1 MENRAMFITKRH
13 LPRRTFLRGMGV
25 GIALPLLDSMVP
37 AFAQAPAP
45 KSRYSFLHVPH
56 GASPGYWRPTGA
68 GKHWELSRILQPIA
82 PFKEHITVISGTDHR
97 MATSL
102 SPEESAGDHSRT
114 AAVYLS
120 AAHPKR
126 TEGQDIHAG
135 ITIDQVLAQKIGQES
150 PLPSLEL
157 CIEDVGSLGVCG
169 VGYSCAYT
177 NTIAWSSPTSPLPM
191 ERNPQVV
198 FERLFGDGGT
208 PEERAAR
215 KREDRSILDSVLGDV
230 HRLKHGL
237 GPSDLARFDE
247 YLDDIREIERRIAL
261 AEQTAAVDFERPETA
276 ELPFDEHVKLML
288 DLQVLAFKADITRI
302 ATMMFSR
309 DLSAKVYTES
319 GVPDAYHALS
329 HHQDD
334 PIRMERYAKL
344 NAYHVSI
351 VGYFLDRLRS
361 TPEGGGN
368 LLDHSLVMF
377 GSPMGNSNLHDHN
390 DLPVLIAGTAAG
402 RYETNRHI
410 ENPKGTPLANLF
422 VTLAAKEGIELPS
435 FGDSSGA
442 MEV

>member
-1 MENRAMFITKRH
+1 MFITKRH
-13 LPRRTFLRGMGV
+13 LPRRTFLRGMGA
-25 GIALPLLDSMVP
+25 GIALPLLDAMVP
-37 AFAQAPAP
+37 ALAATPKAP
-45 KSRYSFLHVPH
+45 SRYSFVHVPH
-56 GASPGYWRPTGA
+56 GASPGYWRPTGT
-68 GKHWELSRILQPIA
+68 GKNWELSRILTPIA
-82 PFKEHITVISGTDHR
+82 PFKDRITVISGTDHR

-126 TEGQDIHAG
+126 TEGQDIQAG
-135 ITIDQVLAQKIGQES
+135 ITIDQVLANEIGRES

-198 FERLFGDGGT
+198 FDRLFGDGGT

-215 KREDRSILDSVLGDV
+215 KREDRSILDSVLADMN
-230 HRLKHGL
+230 RLKRGL

-247 YLDDIREIERRIAL
+247 YVDDIREIERRIAL
-261 AEQTAAVDFERPETA
+261 AEHTAAIEADRPETA
-276 ELPFDEHVKLML
+276 ELPFDEHVKLMF
-288 DLQVLAFKADITRI
+288 DLQVLAFRADITRV
-302 ATMMFSR
+302 ATMMFAR

-329 HHQDD
+329 HHQSD
-334 PIRMERYAKL
+334 PVRMERYAKL
-344 NAYHVSI
+344 NAYHVSLL
-351 VGYFLDRLRS
+351 GYFLDKLSS
-361 TPEGGGN
+361 TQVGDSN
-368 LLDHSLVMF
+368 LLDDSLVMF
-377 GSPMGNSNLHDHN
+377 GSPMGDSNLHDHN

-402 RYETNRHI
+402 RYETNRHVVC
-410 ENPKGTPLANLF
+410 PKGTPLANLF
-422 VTLAAKEGIELPS
+422 LTLAEKEGIHLEG
-435 FGDSSGA
+435 FGDSSA
-442 MEV
+442 KMAV

>member
-1 MENRAMFITKRH
+1 MFITQKH
-13 LPRRTFLRGMGV
+13 LPRRTFLRGLGATV
-25 GIALPLLDSMVP
+25 ALPLLDSMVP
-37 AFAQAPAP
+37 AMAATPTA

-56 GASPGYWRPTGA
+56 GAAPGYWRPTGI
-68 GKHWELSRILQPIA
+68 GKDWQLSRILTPIA
-82 PFKEHITVISGTDHR
+82 PFKDKISVISGTDHR

-126 TEGQDIHAG
+126 TEGQDIEAG
-135 ITIDQVLAQKIGQES
+135 ITIDQVLAKQIGQES

-177 NTIAWSSPTSPLPM
+177 NSISWSSPTSPLPM
-191 ERNPQVV
+191 ERNPQIV
-198 FERLFGDGGT
+198 FERLFGDGGSA
-208 PEERAAR
+208 EARAAR
-215 KREDRSILDSVLGDV
+215 KREDRSILDSVLADV
-230 HRLKHGL
+230 GRLKRGL
-237 GPSDLARFDE
+237 GASDLARLDD

-261 AEQTAAVDFERPETA
+261 AERTAAVEVERPETA
-276 ELPFDEHVKLML
+276 ELPFDAHVKLML
-288 DLQVLAFKADITRI
+288 DLQVLAFKADITRV

-309 DLSAKVYTES
+309 DLSAKVYPES

-329 HHQDD
+329 HHQAD
-334 PIRMERYAKL
+334 PTRMERYAKL

-351 VGYFLDRLRS
+351 VAYFLERLRATQEADS
-361 TPEGGGN
+361 N
-368 LLDHSLVMF
+368 LLDNSLVVY
-377 GSPMGNSNLHDHN
+377 GSPMGDSNLHDHN

-402 RYETNRHI
+402 RYETDRHI
-410 ENPKGTPLANLF
+410 VNPKGTPLANLF
-422 VTLAAKEGIELPS
+422 LTLAEKEGIHLDA
-435 FGDSSGA
+435 FGDSSGK

>member
-1 MENRAMFITKRH
+1 
-13 LPRRTFLRGMGV
+13 MGV
-25 GIALPLLDSMVP
+25 SLALPLLDSMVP
-37 AFAQAPAP
+37 AFAAAPPA

-56 GASPGYWRPTGA
+56 GASPGYWRPKGA
-68 GKHWELSRILQPIA
+68 GKSWELSRILQPVA
-82 PFKEHITVISGTDHR
+82 ALKDHITIVSGTDHR

-126 TEGQDIHAG
+126 TEGQDIFAG
-135 ITIDQVLAQKIGQES
+135 ITIDQVLAQRIGQES
-150 PLPSLEL
+150 ALPSLEL
-157 CIEDVGSLGVCG
+157 CVEDVGSLGVCG

-177 NTIAWSSPTSPLPM
+177 NTISWSSPTSPLPM

-230 HRLKHGL
+230 HRLKVGL

-261 AEQTAAVDFERPETA
+261 AEATAAVDFERPETA
-276 ELPFDEHVKLML
+276 ELPFDEHVKLLL

-309 DLSAKVYTES
+309 DLSAKVYPES

-344 NAYHVSI
+344 NAYHVSM
-351 VGYFLDRLRS
+351 VGYFLDKLRN
-361 TPEGGGN
+361 TPDGAGN

-390 DLPVLIAGTAAG
+390 DLPILLAGTAAG

-422 VTLAAKEGIELPS
+422 VTLAAKEGIELAS
-435 FGDSSGA
+435 FGDSTGA
-442 MEV
+442 MEA

>member
-1 MENRAMFITKRH
+1 MFITKRH
-13 LPRRTFLRGMGV
+13 LPRRTFLRGLGATV
-25 GIALPLLDSMVP
+25 ALPLLDSMVP
-37 AFAQAPAP
+37 AMAATPAG

-56 GASPGYWRPTGA
+56 GAAPGYWRPTGT
-68 GKHWELSRILQPIA
+68 GKDWQLSRILTPIA
-82 PFKEHITVISGTDHR
+82 PFKNDITVVSGTDHR

-126 TEGQDIHAG
+126 TEGQDIEAG
-135 ITIDQVLAQKIGQES
+135 ITIDQVLANHIGQES

-177 NTIAWSSPTSPLPM
+177 NSISWSSPTSPLPM
-191 ERNPQVV
+191 ERNPQIV
-198 FERLFGDGGT
+198 FERLFGDGGSA
-208 PEERAAR
+208 EARAAR
-215 KREDRSILDSVLGDV
+215 KREDRSILDSVLADV
-230 HRLKHGL
+230 SRLKRGL
-237 GPSDLARFDE
+237 GASDLARLDD

-261 AEQTAAVDFERPETA
+261 AEQTAAVDVERPETA
-276 ELPFDEHVKLML
+276 ELPFDAHVKLML
-288 DLQVLAFKADITRI
+288 DLQVLAFKADITRV

-309 DLSAKVYTES
+309 DLSAKVYPES

-334 PIRMERYAKL
+334 PTRMERYAKL

-351 VGYFLDRLRS
+351 VAYFLEKLRA
-361 TPEGGGN
+361 TQEGDSN
-368 LLDHSLVMF
+368 LLANSLVVY

-390 DLPVLIAGTAAG
+390 DLPVLMAGTAAG
-402 RYETNRHI
+402 RYATGRHI
-410 ENPKGTPLANLF
+410 VNPKGTPLANLF
-422 VTLAAKEGIELPS
+422 LTLAAKEGVHLDA
-435 FGDSSGA
+435 FGDSSGK

>member
-1 MENRAMFITKRH
+1 MFITKRH
-13 LPRRTFLRGMGV
+13 LPRRTFLRGMGA
-25 GIALPLLDSMVP
+25 GIALPLLDAMVP
-37 AFAQAPAP
+37 ALAAAP
-45 KSRYSFLHVPH
+45 KAPSRYSFLHVPH
-56 GASPGYWRPTGA
+56 GASPGYWRPTGT
-68 GKHWELSRILQPIA
+68 GKNWELSRILTPIA
-82 PFKEHITVISGTDHR
+82 PFKSKITVISGTDHR

-126 TEGQDIHAG
+126 TEGQDIRAG
-135 ITIDQVLAQKIGQES
+135 ITIDQVLANEIGRES

-177 NTIAWSSPTSPLPM
+177 NTISWSSPTSPLPM

-198 FERLFGDGGT
+198 FDRLFGDGGT

-215 KREDRSILDSVLGDV
+215 KREDRSILDSVLADMN
-230 HRLKHGL
+230 RLKRGL
-237 GPSDLARFDE
+237 GPSDLARFDA
-247 YLDDIREIERRIAL
+247 YVDDIREIERRIAL
-261 AEQTAAVDFERPETA
+261 AEHTAAIDADRPETA
-276 ELPFDEHVKLML
+276 ELPFDEHVKLMF
-288 DLQVLAFKADITRI
+288 DLQVLAFRADITRV
-302 ATMMFSR
+302 ATMMFAR

-329 HHQDD
+329 HHQSD
-334 PIRMERYAKL
+334 PVRMERYAKL
-344 NAYHVSI
+344 NAYHVSLL
-351 VGYFLDRLRS
+351 GYFLDKLES
-361 TPEGGGN
+361 TQVGDSN
-368 LLDHSLVMF
+368 LLDDSLVMF
-377 GSPMGNSNLHDHN
+377 GSPMGDSNLHDHN

-422 VTLAAKEGIELPS
+422 LTLAEKEGIHLDS
-435 FGDSSGA
+435 FGDSSA
-442 MEV
+442 KMAV

>member
-1 MENRAMFITKRH
+1 MLITKRH
-13 LPRRTFLRGMGV
+13 LPRRTFLRGMGAT
-25 GIALPLLDSMVP
+25 IALPLLDAMVP
-37 AFAQAPAP
+37 AMAQAPAP

-68 GKHWELSRILQPIA
+68 GKAWQLSRILQPIA
-82 PFKEHITVISGTDHR
+82 AFKDRLTVISGTDHR

-114 AAVYLS
+114 AAVYLTS
-120 AAHPKR
+120 AHPKR
-126 TEGQDIHAG
+126 TEGQDIYAG
-135 ITIDQVLAQKIGQES
+135 VSIDQVLAQEIGQES
-150 PLPSLEL
+150 PLPSLEM

-177 NTIAWSSPTSPLPM
+177 NSISWSSPTSPLPM

-230 HRLKHGL
+230 QRLKRGL
-237 GPSDLARFDE
+237 GPSDLARFDD
-247 YLDDIREIERRIAL
+247 YLADIREIERRIAL
-261 AEQTAAVDFERPETA
+261 AEATAAVEAERPETA

-288 DLQVLAFKADITRI
+288 DLQVLAFKTDVTRI

-309 DLSAKVYTES
+309 DLSAKTYPES

-334 PIRMERYAKL
+334 PVRMERYAKL
-344 NAYHVSI
+344 NAYHVSL
-351 VGYFLDRLRS
+351 VGYFLDKLRNTQDGS
-361 TPEGGGN
+361 SS
-368 LLDHSLVMF
+368 LLDNSLVMF
-377 GSPMGNSNLHDHN
+377 GSPMSNSNAHDHL
-390 DLPVLIAGTAAG
+390 DLPILLAGTAAG
-402 RYETNRHI
+402 RYESNRHI

-422 VTLAAKEGIELPS
+422 LTLAEKEGVHLDS
-435 FGDSSGA
+435 FGDSTA
-442 MEV
+442 KMEV